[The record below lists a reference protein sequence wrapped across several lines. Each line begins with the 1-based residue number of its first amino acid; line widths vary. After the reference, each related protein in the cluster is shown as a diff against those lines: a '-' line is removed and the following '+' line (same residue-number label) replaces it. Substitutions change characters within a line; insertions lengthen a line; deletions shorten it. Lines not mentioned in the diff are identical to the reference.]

1 MIRPTLALLSL
12 ATPAMADRILADA
25 SCAPMPMDL
34 HYSCNIFLTEGD
46 MPVEGAAFTVTPA
59 MPSMPMAHNIPP
71 VEAVETEKQGAY
83 TAKLQLGMPGD
94 WTLTLDLTSPRR
106 DRIILKHSFAQQ
118 ASESSA
124 MDHSGQDASN

>member
-25 SCAPMPMDL
+25 SC
-34 HYSCNIFLTEGD
+34 SCNIFLTEGD
-46 MPVEGAAFTVTPA
+46 LPVEGAAFTVTPA

-118 ASESSA
+118 ASESGA
-124 MDHSGQDASN
+124 MDDSGQDASN